1 MFVNNMN
8 FKFDARPQNESFARS
23 VVGAFCVCC
32 NPTVDVIND
41 IKTAISEAV
50 TNCIVHGYE
59 NQKNGEILIEAT
71 IADNTLKVK
80 ISDYG
85 KGIVNIPQ
93 ALEDFYTTR
102 EDEDRSGL
110 GFTIMK
116 SFMDSLEVESSLGCG
131 TTVTMTKRLL

>member
-1 MFVNNMN
+1 MFVNNMSL
-8 FKFDARPQNESFARS
+8 KFDARPQNESFARS